1 MFVSVVDLIVS
12 WREYEVESAGD
23 LSGMASAIAVVAA
36 RVLWVSCIQQPDCY
50 GWGNLS
56 PADRFPATWG
66 RSRDPFWRH
75 SVVPRRDDI
84 QKILIIGSGP
94 IIIGQACEFDY
105 SGVQACKALREEG
118 YEVTLVN
125 SNPATIMTDPEMADR
140 TYIEP
145 ITWHYVQKII
155 EAERPDA
162 LLPTLG
168 GQTGLNVAM
177 DLARRGVLD
186 QLGVELIGAKE
197 HVIAKAE
204 ERASFKEA
212 MESIGLDVPLSIV
225 VRSLEEARHAVR
237 DLGLPMVIRPSY
249 TLGGS
254 GGGIAY
260 NKDEFEEKLKRGLE
274 LSPVHEVLLEES
286 VIGWKEYEMEVMRD
300 VADNVVIICS
310 IENLDPMGVHT
321 GDSITVAPAQTL
333 TDKEYQRMRDA
344 TIACIREIGVE
355 TGGSNVQF
363 AIDPKS
369 DRMVIIEMN
378 PRVSRS
384 SALASKATG
393 FPIAKIAA
401 KLAVGYRLDELSNDI
416 TRETSACFEPTID
429 YVVTKIPRWT
439 FEKFP
444 DADPELTVQMKS
456 VGETM
461 AIGRTFRESLQ
472 KALRGLEIGHFGLGG
487 GKKDLWGTE
496 CQPTVDQIEQKL
508 SVPNDERIF
517 YLRFAF
523 LAGMSVEEIGELTGI
538 DPWFLHQLRQ
548 LVEMEG
554 QLREHRRMEDVPREL
569 LREGKRFGYSD
580 RQLAGW
586 WDTSES
592 EVRGHRQQLGIVA
605 TFKQVDTCAAEFEA
619 YTPYYYSTY
628 EDEDETP
635 GNADH
640 RPRIMI
646 LGGGPNRIGQGI
658 EFDYC
663 CCQAAFALRE
673 LGIESI
679 MVNSNPETVST
690 DYDTSDL
697 LFFEPLTTEDVLNIC
712 DRLQPD
718 GVIVQFGGQTP
729 LNLARGL
736 EASGVTIIGTST
748 DMIDAAENREKFQ
761 SILRQCGL
769 RQPSNGVAT
778 TVEQARSVAETV
790 GYPILVRP
798 SYVLGG
804 RAMEIC
810 YDEASLVRYM
820 SEAVDAS
827 PDHPV
832 LIDKFLED
840 AIEVDVDA
848 IGDGEMTLVGGVME
862 HIEEAGVHSGDSACA
877 LPPYS
882 LSAEIIEEIK
892 RATIVLSE
900 ALEVRGLMNIQF
912 AVKDD
917 MLYVLEV
924 NPRASRTVPFV
935 SKATGISLARVAA
948 KVMTGKRLSELG
960 VTEEIVPEHTS
971 VKESV
976 FPFNR
981 FAGVDIILGPEMRST
996 GEVMG
1001 IDESFALAFAK
1012 SQLAAGNDLPREGR
1026 VFISMASAHKSSM
1039 IEPARRV
1046 TAMGFELVA
1055 TSGTAEVLREAG
1067 VEVETIKKLAQGRPN
1082 LLDYLANGDIQF
1094 IFNTPSGKGAR
1105 TDEGKIR
1112 AAAVSHG
1119 VPCVTTLPGCLAVV
1133 RALEAMVE
1141 SPVPRVR
1148 ALQDWMQ
1155 SVAAQANGDR

>member
-23 LSGMASAIAVVAA
+23 LSEMASAIAVVPG
-36 RVLWVSCIQQPDCY
+36 RVQWVSCIQQPDCY

-94 IIIGQACEFDY
+94 IVIGQACEFDY

-155 EAERPDA
+155 EVERPDA

-635 GNADH
+635 ENVDH

-663 CCQAAFALRE
+663 CCQAAFALSE

-748 DMIDAAENREKFQ
+748 DMIDAAEDREKFQ

-848 IGDGEMTLVGGVME
+848 IGDGEITLVGGVME